1 MAILQ
6 ITSSG
11 RSLITSKS
19 IWKLPTGRPNLEIFL
34 SELKKQIFKIV
45 DSKLGYSTF
54 SKVEWQAMRALAD
67 NKSIVIKKANKG
79 STVVVWDRN
88 DYILETEKQ
97 LSDANV
103 YKDVSFDVSF
113 SFFKTSNLKE
123 KFVINN
129 LNALHMSIKKFLA

>member
-1 MAILQ
+1 
-6 ITSSG
+6 
-11 RSLITSKS
+11 
-19 IWKLPTGRPNLEIFL
+19 
-34 SELKKQIFKIV
+34 
-45 DSKLGYSTF
+45 
-54 SKVEWQAMRALAD
+54 MRALAD

-103 YKDVSFDVSF
+103 YKDVSF

>member
-1 MAILQ
+1 
-6 ITSSG
+6 
-11 RSLITSKS
+11 
-19 IWKLPTGRPNLEIFL
+19 
-34 SELKKQIFKIV
+34 
-45 DSKLGYSTF
+45 
-54 SKVEWQAMRALAD
+54 MRALAD

-113 SFFKTSNLKE
+113 SFFKTSKGKIRDKQLKCFTYEYKKVSSLGKLHLLPKICKRLHNVPWRPAISNFGTPTE
-123 KFVINN
+123 K
-129 LNALHMSIKKFLA
+129 ASEFLDITVLDVF

>member
-1 MAILQ
+1 
-6 ITSSG
+6 
-11 RSLITSKS
+11 
-19 IWKLPTGRPNLEIFL
+19 
-34 SELKKQIFKIV
+34 
-45 DSKLGYSTF
+45 
-54 SKVEWQAMRALAD
+54 MRALAD